1 MNTRSFSFKWS
12 WLIPLI
18 CLAVLLVWLIET
30 PDGLLGKADAIGYAV
45 CHQITIRSFHLGERP
60 LPLCARCSGMYIG
73 AVIGIFYQLFRYPRR
88 GGMLTWKSGIPFI
101 LFFGA
106 WGFDGLNSYL
116 HLFPGAPGLY
126 EPNNTLRLITGL
138 GMGLSMAAIL
148 VPAFHQSIW
157 KEYDE
162 RQVFETP
169 RPYLELVVLVAIGG
183 AMMLSGNPLFLYPLA
198 LISSGGV
205 VLVLGMVYTLI
216 WCMGLK
222 KINFAENWR
231 QLFIPLCAGLL
242 TAIVQIGAIDW
253 VRYWFTGSWGGF
265 HF

>member
-1 MNTRSFSFKWS
+1 MNTNRIPFKWS
-12 WLIPLI
+12 WLIPAV
-18 CLAVLLVWLIET
+18 CLAVLVGWLIET

-45 CHQITIRSFHLGERP
+45 CHQIEVRTFHLGERP

-73 AVIGIFYQLFRYPRR
+73 AVIGIFYQLIRYPRR

-101 LFFGA
+101 LFFLA

-116 HLFPGAPGLY
+116 HLFPAAPGLY
-126 EPNNTLRLITGL
+126 QPNNTLRLVTGL

-157 KEYDE
+157 QEYDE
-162 RQVFETP
+162 RQVFDSA
-169 RPYLELVVLVAIGG
+169 RPYIELIILSVIGG
-183 AMMLSGNPLFLYPLA
+183 ALMLTGNPLLLYPLA
-198 LISSGGV
+198 LISSAGV
-205 VLVLGMVYTLI
+205 VLVLGTVYTLI

-222 KINFAENWR
+222 KVNFASGWR
-231 QLFIPLCAGLL
+231 QLLIPLSAGLL